1 MSTVPETIVLRHMGI
16 RVGAISC
23 ITNKA
28 AGLSKELLSH
38 EDVTQTGK
46 KVEATFS
53 SLIKTLLPTL

>member
-1 MSTVPETIVLRHMGI
+1 
-16 RVGAISC
+16 VGAISC